1 MEYVNKEDDRYL
13 KKARSVSMVEMGNLR
28 THRLTV
34 ENIGPIGRADVEIRP
49 FTVLIGKNNVGKSYL
64 AMLVYGLYGTRGS
77 SLGHFLRSEIVSYEL
92 FRRYTRH
99 PPLRRRVGE
108 DTSKLRDEIK
118 NRLTQLLSVEQFK
131 KEHLHTIRSSIEYS
145 FGTRINE
152 LLKYGEDKGK
162 ITLEAPAL
170 KADLE
175 LNKQGEVKGNVD
187 FNIDFLVDRLFKSK
201 EPDWLLEAIMQ
212 PLKRPAYYL
221 PAARSGILQGYR
233 AIVGAIIRQIPR
245 IPITGIELPKL
256 SGVVA
261 DFISTII
268 EETTGESYRRR
279 GRVGPGEPQTMELVK
294 YMEKYILE
302 GSIETRSESKETPP
316 ELFFKEKDLLM
327 PLSRASSMV
336 AELAPLYLYLKY
348 VVSKGV
354 LLIIEEPEAH
364 LHPERQVLLARLLA
378 KMVNSGYR
386 LLITTHSQELL
397 TELSNLILL
406 HKKQSI
412 ASELGV
418 ERDEI
423 LSKDDVA
430 VYHLYTTPSG
440 SESRVLK
447 IDEDGIPLE
456 EMDKVKADLYGKYTK
471 IRYA

>member
-1 MEYVNKEDDRYL
+1 
-13 KKARSVSMVEMGNLR
+13 MGNLQ
-28 THRLTV
+28 THRISV
-34 ENIGPIGRADVEIRP
+34 ENVGPIGRADVELRP
-49 FTVLIGKNNVGKSYL
+49 LTVLIGKNNVGKSYL
-64 AMLVYGLYGTRGS
+64 AMLVYGIYGARQS
-77 SLGHFLRSEIVSYEL
+77 SLVYLARSEIEL
-92 FRRYTRH
+92 YTMLIKFRIARSEN
-99 PPLRRRVGE
+99 VE
-108 DTSKLRDEIK
+108 KLRKKVEADKIQDEVR
-118 NRLTQLLSVEQFK
+118 NRVVRILGDEQFK
-131 KEHLHTIRSSIEYS
+131 DECLQMIRSGIEYS
-145 FGTRINE
+145 FGARIAE
-152 LLKYGEDKGK
+152 LVRDGENKGRM
-162 ITLEAPAL
+162 TLEAPAL

-175 LNKQGEVKGNVD
+175 LDKKGEVKGNVD
-187 FNIDFLVDRLFKSK
+187 FNTDFLVEQLFKSK
-201 EPDWLLEAIMQ
+201 KPKWLLDALMH
-212 PLKRPAYYL
+212 PLKGSAYYL

-256 SGVVA
+256 SGVIA
-261 DFISTII
+261 DFISNII
-268 EETTGESYRRR
+268 EETTSESYRSR
-279 GRVGPGEPQTMELVK
+279 GWVGPGEPQTMELVK
-294 YMEKYILE
+294 YMEKSILE
-302 GSIETRSESKETPP
+302 GSIEAKFKSKETPP
-316 ELFFKEKDLLM
+316 ELFFKEEDLLT

-348 VVSKGV
+348 VVRKGA

-378 KMVNSGYR
+378 KIVNSGYR

-418 ERDEI
+418 EKDEI
-423 LSKDDVA
+423 LSKEDVA
-430 VYHLYTTPSG
+430 VYHFFNTPHG
-440 SESRVLK
+440 SKNRALK